1 MKKLLLPFLLLSG
14 ALLMSA
20 VDTGAQTR
28 EERLAEYVH
37 YFASDS
43 LKGREA
49 GSHGAEMARYYI
61 VARYKECGLKP
72 FLNGDFVIPFTQNG
86 KEYAN
91 VVGIIEGNSLKHEYI
106 VLGAHFDHLGVKNGQ
121 IYPGADDNAS
131 GSAALIEIARELR
144 ERQGELQRSVIIAAF
159 DAEEKGLYGSNALSE
174 LIDATY
180 GIENVKLMMS
190 IDMMGWY
197 RQSGKLIL
205 EGTSTIRDGRRI
217 AEDIAKSN
225 SITVETRNF
234 ETSVLTATDTQGF
247 AKLQVP
253 TLAVTT
259 GLKSPYHKPG
269 DKADLIDYAGLDK
282 VSGYLADLAAEAS
295 SDPAFT
301 GSGRVA
307 RKHSGKAPVFECGVI
322 GSVGGSN
329 MRFPDARLTADS
341 DWSFN
346 GGLMGRFNFGK
357 AGLQF
362 NVLFDQ
368 ASSSFPNL
376 NQPLGKAQKYM
387 QRSVTVPAYLIYRFG
402 DASSFGYTGVGGYY
416 SYAFQHNFSD
426 TDPTWAVNPN
436 QGGMAAVFGMQTGA
450 LLMEWSFRWQLN
462 SLFNGPDNARL
473 NYGSYLTLGW
483 VF

>member
-1 MKKLLLPFLLLSG
+1 MTATVAS
-14 ALLMSA
+14 
-20 VDTGAQTR
+20 AQTR
-28 EERLAEYVH
+28 EERLAEYVY

-72 FLNGDFVIPFTQNG
+72 FMNGDFVVPFHHG
-86 KEYAN
+86 DKEYAN

-106 VLGAHFDHLGVKNGQ
+106 VLGAHFDHLGVKNGN

-144 ERQGELQRSVIIAAF
+144 ARQGELERSVIIAAF

-174 LIDATY
+174 LIDAMY

-190 IDMMGWY
+190 IDMVGWY

-217 AEDIAKSN
+217 AEDIAGSH
-225 SITVETRNF
+225 SITVETKNF

-247 AKLQVP
+247 AKKQVP

-269 DKADLIDYAGLDK
+269 DKAELIDYAGLDK
-282 VSGYLADLAAEAS
+282 VTGYLADLAAAAA

-307 RKHSGKAPVFECGVI
+307 RKHTDKAPVFECGLV

-329 MRFPDARLTADS
+329 IRFPDARLTADT
-341 DWSFN
+341 DWSLN
-346 GGLMGRFNFGK
+346 AGLMGRFNFGK
-357 AGLQF
+357 TGLQF

-368 ASSSFPNL
+368 AGSYFPNL

-387 QRSVTVPAYLIYRFG
+387 QRAVTVPAYLIYRVG
-402 DASSFGYTGVGGYY
+402 DASSAGYAGVGGYY
-416 SYAFQHNFSD
+416 SYAFQHQFS
-426 TDPTWAVNPN
+426 TADPEWAVNPH
-436 QGGMAAVFGMQTGA
+436 QGGMAAVFGMQAGPV
-450 LLMEWSFRWQLN
+450 LFEWSFRWQL
-462 SLFNGPDNARL
+462 SPLFNGPDNARL